1 MSPRDDCSTSLVTE
15 DLNSG
20 GVVTDRAQEK
30 KLCQYKHF
38 TLKNPAQILHSSN
51 STVFISKYRN
61 NIKEVTLLCCNGLKL
76 LCESQGH
83 ATEKMT
89 PQF

>member
-1 MSPRDDCSTSLVTE
+1 MHSP
-15 DLNSG
+15 
-20 GVVTDRAQEK
+20 
-30 KLCQYKHF
+30 
-38 TLKNPAQILHSSN
+38 N

-61 NIKEVTLLCCNGLKL
+61 NIKEVTLLCCNDLKL

-83 ATEKMT
+83 TTKQMT